1 MAVRKL
7 GCGEGEEKMRN
18 CLQEYLRM
26 RESCQKLRKVIRK
39 LKIGVAVLAVLVGI
53 AVAELTRLYLKG

>member
-1 MAVRKL
+1 
-7 GCGEGEEKMRN
+7 MRN

-39 LKIGVAVLAVLVGI
+39 FKIGVAVLAVLVGI